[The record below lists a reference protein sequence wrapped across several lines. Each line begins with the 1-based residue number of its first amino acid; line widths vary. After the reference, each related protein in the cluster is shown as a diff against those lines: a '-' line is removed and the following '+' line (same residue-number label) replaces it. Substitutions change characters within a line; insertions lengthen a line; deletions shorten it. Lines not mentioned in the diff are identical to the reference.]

1 MTDELR
7 SYGEG
12 NHTEHHHS
20 ATIEC
25 CKVKGIRLN
34 YNNSLKINFESIK
47 SLIDDK
53 FGENADKS
61 DNDTVKDKRTI
72 KVHTYTR
79 GCDLRSVQN
88 L

>member
-12 NHTEHHHS
+12 TSIETMMS
-20 ATIEC
+20 VAPKFYAFRAITPDTCATIEC
-25 CKVKGIRLN
+25 
-34 YNNSLKINFESIK
+34 SKINFDSIK
-47 SLIDDK
+47 SLIDDE

-72 KVHTYTR
+72 KATILANRT
-79 GCDLRSVQN
+79 LLSQ
-88 L
+88 